1 MSRPRRPWTRSFGA
15 SSGHEHLRW
24 SQLSGSRE
32 RIPAIGRAVRPQALG
47 HHCGRFLPAPCTRRE
62 LLRQAGC
69 GFGALAAASLL
80 AHDAARAGA
89 GGVTGIHHPPRATSV
104 IFLYMD
110 GGVSQ
115 VDSFDPKPRL
125 DRDAGKDPRSLFKVD
140 ATQFNNVGTVLPSP
154 WKFHPYGGS
163 GIPVSDLFPHI
174 GSVVDELAVI
184 RSMTSEFPEHTNANY
199 FLHTGSGL
207 QGRPSMGAWTTYGLG
222 SENDELPG
230 YIVLN
235 GGLIPPG
242 GLDNFTNGFL
252 PATYQGSV
260 IKPTTAGLA
269 NVRPR
274 EQSPELQMAKL
285 DLARR
290 LDRGFADRLATAGAG
305 PDALESAI
313 ANQEL
318 AYRMQTQ
325 VPGLLDLAQETA
337 ATKRAYGVESDY
349 APTRIFGTE
358 CLLARRMVERG
369 VRFVELTCTGVGA
382 DRWDQHGNLK
392 VGHENNARAVDQP
405 IAALLRDLRAR
416 GLLDSTLVVWTG
428 EFGRT
433 PFAQGS
439 DGRDHNPQAF
449 SMWLAG
455 GGVKGG
461 TVVGATD
468 DYGYR
473 VVEKKF
479 MIHDLHA
486 TMLHLLGI
494 DHTRLTFR
502 FSGRDMRLTDVHGH
516 VIREI
521 VS

>member
-1 MSRPRRPWTRSFGA
+1 MS
-15 SSGHEHLRW
+15 E
-24 SQLSGSRE
+24 SR
-32 RIPAIGRAVRPQALG
+32 
-47 HHCGRFLPAPCTRRE
+47 HHCGRCRPRALSRRE
-62 LLRQAGC
+62 MLRASSC
-69 GFGALAAASLL
+69 GFGAVAAAALL
-80 AHDAARAGA
+80 ARDAV
-89 GGVTGIHHPPRATSV
+89 GGLSAVHHPGKATSV

-115 VDSFDPKPRL
+115 VDSFDPKPAL
-125 DRDAGKDPRSLFKVD
+125 EQYAGKDPHTLFKVD
-140 ATQFNNVGTVLPSP
+140 ATQFNNVGRVLPSL
-154 WKFHPYGGS
+154 WKFQPYGAS
-163 GIPVSDLFPHI
+163 GIPVSDLFPYM
-174 GSVVDELAVI
+174 GSIVDELAIV

-230 YIVLN
+230 YMVIN

-252 PATYQGSV
+252 PATYQGSI
-260 IKPTTAGLA
+260 IKPNATGLA
-269 NVRPR
+269 NVRPLEKSAR
-274 EQSPELQMAKL
+274 QQQSKL

-290 LDRGFADRLATAGAG
+290 LDRDFAERVAGG
-305 PDALESAI
+305 GSPPDALESAI

-318 AYRMQTQ
+318 AYRMQTE
-325 VPGLLDLAQETA
+325 VPDLLDLSGESID
-337 ATKRAYGVESDY
+337 TKRAYGLEAEY
-349 APTRIFGTE
+349 KPTQVFGTE

-369 VRFVELTCTGVGA
+369 VRFVELTCPSINA
-382 DRWDQHGNLK
+382 DRWDQHTKLRE
-392 VGHENNARAVDQP
+392 GHANNARAVDQP
-405 IAALLRDLRAR
+405 IAALIRDLKDR
-416 GLLDSTLVVWTG
+416 GMLDSTLVVWSG

-449 SMWLAG
+449 SMWMAG

-461 TVVGATD
+461 TITGATD
-468 DYGYR
+468 EFGYR

-486 TMLHLLGI
+486 TMLHLMGI
-494 DHTRLTFR
+494 DHTKLTYR
-502 FSGRDMRLTDVHGH
+502 FSGRDMRLTDVYGH
-516 VIREI
+516 VIRDI
-521 VS
+521 VA

>member
-1 MSRPRRPWTRSFGA
+1 MSGRS
-15 SSGHEHLRW
+15 
-24 SQLSGSRE
+24 
-32 RIPAIGRAVRPQALG
+32 
-47 HHCGRFLPAPCTRRE
+47 HHCGRFRPAPLSRRA
-62 LLRQAGC
+62 LLRQASC
-69 GFGALAAASLL
+69 GFGGVAAAALFH
-80 AHDAARAGA
+80 AGQARAA
-89 GGVTGIHHPPRATSV
+89 SSAAVPRVHHPARARSV

-154 WKFHPYGGS
+154 WKFRQYGAS
-163 GIPVSDLFPHI
+163 GIPVSDLFPHVA
-174 GSVVDELAVI
+174 GVVDDLAVI

-222 SENDELPG
+222 SENDDLPG
-230 YIVLN
+230 YMVLN

-252 PATYQGSV
+252 PATSQGSIV
-260 IKPTTAGLA
+260 KPTAGGIA
-269 NVRPR
+269 NVTPR
-274 EQSPELQMAKL
+274 ERSSGMQTAKL
-285 DLARR
+285 DLTRR
-290 LDRGFADRLATAGAG
+290 LDLGFSTAVAGVATP

-318 AYRMQTQ
+318 AYRMQTD
-325 VPGLLDLAQETA
+325 VPELLDLAGESAVTR
-337 ATKRAYGVESDY
+337 RAYGLE
-349 APTRIFGTE
+349 AAFKPTQIFGTE

-369 VRFVELTCTGVGA
+369 VRFIELTCPVAAGN
-382 DRWDQHGNLK
+382 DRWDQHGNLRK
-392 VGHENNARAVDQP
+392 GHEDNARAVDQP
-405 IAALLRDLRAR
+405 IAALIRDLKER
-416 GLLDSTLVVWTG
+416 GLLDSTLVVWSG

-433 PFAQGS
+433 PFAQGK

-449 SMWLAG
+449 SLWMAG

-461 TVVGATD
+461 TIVGATD

-473 VVEKKF
+473 VVEKRF

-494 DHTRLTFR
+494 DHTRLTYR
-502 FSGRDMRLTDVHGH
+502 FSGRDMRLTDIHGH
-516 VIREI
+516 VIRD
-521 VS
+521 VLA